1 MSPRT
6 GRPPSD
12 NPHTR
17 VVSVR
22 LTEAEYA
29 GAVTAASKAGKGL
42 GPWMRDRIVNAAKRA
57 R

>member
-12 NPHTR
+12 NPHAR

-22 LTEAEYA
+22 LTEAEYEA
-29 GAVTAASKAGKGL
+29 AVAAAGKTGQGL